1 MRAGDRG
8 SVTVELAV
16 ALPAIMILLLTGL
29 AAVNAVATNM
39 RCVDAAREAARAA
52 ARGESREVVHSVAV
66 RAAPPGATVEVGG
79 SREEVRVTVSARAGR
94 VGGLLPAFPVSA
106 NAVALREPESTGV
119 P

>member
-39 RCVDAAREAARAA
+39 RCVDAAREAARAE
-52 ARGESREVVHSVAV
+52 ARGEPGVAAGQ
-66 RAAPPGATVEVGG
+66 RAAPAGANVSVTATGDTVTATVLAVTHPLGG
-79 SREEVRVTVSARAGR
+79 RLPGFTVVAT
-94 VGGLLPAFPVSA
+94 
-106 NAVALREPESTGV
+106 AVAAREPGEL
-119 P
+119 